1 MRTLWFGS
9 CEFLVFDGTKVMKST
24 DLNKKTD
31 DFLPIYK

>member
-9 CEFLVFDGTKVMKST
+9 CEFQVSDGTKVMKST